1 MKFNKYISI
10 LFCWVLLISI
20 TPLVAQEKSLN
31 KEHWQEAVKDVE
43 FSETPK
49 EPKKEEP
56 KKQKSAPNDSFD
68 FKEFFQ
74 SLELPFK
81 IIGYVLLVA
90 IVALVLWKLLPFID
104 TKNKKIQSI
113 QQINSNPD
121 LLENHMKSLD
131 FEALIQEALKNE
143 NSSLAIRLYYL
154 RILKTLWD
162 KRFIKWRKPKTNSEY
177 LLETAQ
183 QPFYAQFLEL
193 TKAFDKSW
201 YGEKPTFLS
210 DFENYQQKAQQFLN
224 QLNG

>member
-1 MKFNKYISI
+1 M
-10 LFCWVLLISI
+10 LLLAV

-31 KEHWQEAVKDVE
+31 KEHWQEAVENVE

-49 EPKKEEP
+49 EPKKEEAP
-56 KKQKSAPNDSFD
+56 KKEQNPSSDSFD
-68 FKEFFQ
+68 FKQFFQ

-81 IIGYVLLVA
+81 ILGYVVLVV
-90 IVALVLWKLLPFID
+90 IVALALWKLLPFID

-143 NSSLAIRLYYL
+143 HFSLAIRLYYL
-154 RILKTLWD
+154 KILKTLWD
-162 KRFIKWRKPKTNSEY
+162 QRYIKWRKPKTNSEY

-183 QPFYAQFLEL
+183 QPFYHQFLEL

-210 DFENYQQKAQQFLN
+210 HFENYQQKAQQFLN